1 MESKS
6 LIQQSTAFIKNTT
19 SAVRRQLSGMK
30 EQLLD
35 LHFFRSASLIIE
47 RQKAACLVVFTIIL
61 LIIAGSYYLMTAN
74 VNTFKQELI
83 DRGTLIAGQFSSVE
97 AANWLARSRSDRSD
111 WQIEALFK
119 LKAILMSA
127 AENRY
132 VIYAL
137 ISDDKD
143 NIIKAHTTESLVGS
157 VYKPVEGKEIAQE
170 DSGIIMLKYA
180 GPADDTFLVDVAS
193 PVFYGKG
200 EKKLMIGAF
209 HFGLSYDDV
218 ERAAKRKNVLFPLV
232 SSVLLML
239 GAALIV
245 ARDRASLKKKSIIE
259 TDSNRLGPYILEK
272 RIATGGMGE
281 LFFARK
287 EIGKFRMRVAV
298 KRILS
303 ERANDKDYITALLD
317 EANLASQLKHPNIA
331 TLYDFGNIGGH
342 YFIAMEY
349 VDGENLLSIMNSYAG
364 AFPVSHVIHIMEE
377 VCRGLDY
384 AHNKVDDFSNKP
396 LNIVHRDISPQN
408 ILISL
413 EGNVKIVD
421 FGIARAAQRQS
432 KQTTVGIV
440 KGKLHYMSPEQA
452 SASGEMDRRSDI
464 FSLGLICYEL
474 LSGRKVYDGN
484 TLQEILKLACN
495 AEIAPIAQ
503 VRKDVPEELNRII
516 MKALTPE
523 RSQRYQ
529 TAKEVSEDLL
539 LFVSAHPETK
549 CTKAE
554 MAKFMQEKSGREI
567 DDEHTM

>member
-1 MESKS
+1 M
-6 LIQQSTAFIKNTT
+6 IHQSTAFIKNTS
-19 SAVRRQLSGMK
+19 SAIRTKLSGMK
-30 EQLLD
+30 EKLLN
-35 LHFFRSASLIIE
+35 LRFIKSAGQIIE
-47 RQKAACLVVFTIIL
+47 RQKAACLMVFATIL
-61 LIIAGSYYLMTAN
+61 FIIAASYYFMTSN
-74 VNTFKQELI
+74 VNTAKQELI
-83 DRGTLIAGQFSSVE
+83 DRGTLISGQLPDVD
-97 AANWLARSRSDRSD
+97 AANWMARSRSSRSD
-111 WQIEALFK
+111 WQIESLFK
-119 LKAILMSA
+119 LRALLTTT

-132 VIYAL
+132 VVYAL
-137 ISDDKD
+137 IMDDKD

-157 VYKPVEGKEIAQE
+157 VYQPVTGEEIDSE
-170 DSGIIMLKYA
+170 ESGIIMLKYA
-180 GPADDTFLVDVAS
+180 GPADNQSIVDVAS

-200 EKKLMIGAF
+200 EKRLRIGTF

-218 ERAAKRKNVLFPLV
+218 DRAVKKKNSLFPLV
-232 SSVLLML
+232 SFVLLLL
-239 GAALIV
+239 GVALIV
-245 ARDRASLKKKSIIE
+245 ARDKAALRKKSHVE

-272 RIATGGMGE
+272 KIASGGMGE
-281 LFFARK
+281 LFLARK

-317 EANLASQLKHPNIA
+317 EANVASQLKHPNIA

-349 VDGENLLSIMNSYAG
+349 VSGENLLSIMNSYAG
-364 AFPVSHVIHIMEE
+364 IFPVNYVIYIMEE
-377 VCRGLDY
+377 VCKGLDY

-408 ILISL
+408 LLISL

-452 SASGEMDRRSDI
+452 SGSGEMDRRSDI

-474 LSGRKVYDGN
+474 LSGHKVYDGN

-495 AEIAPIAQ
+495 AEIAPIAE
-503 VRKDVPEELNRII
+503 VRKDVPDELNRII
-516 MKALTPE
+516 MKCLAPE
-523 RSQRYQ
+523 QSRRYQ
-529 TAKEVSEDLL
+529 TAKEVYEDLL
-539 LFVSAHPETK
+539 LFVSSHPETEG
-549 CTKAE
+549 TKSE
-554 MAKFMQEKSGREI
+554 MAKFMHERAGGNG
-567 DDEHTM
+567 DDEPTA

>member
-6 LIQQSTAFIKNTT
+6 LIEQSTAFIKNTT
-19 SAVRRQLSGMK
+19 CAIRTKLSGLK
-30 EQLLD
+30 EKLLH
-35 LHFFRSASLIIE
+35 LQFFRSASQIIE
-47 RQKAACLVVFTIIL
+47 RQKTTCLIVFTSML
-61 LIIAGSYYLMTAN
+61 LVTGGSYYLMTAN
-74 VNTFKQELI
+74 VNSFKQELI

-97 AANWLARSRSDRSD
+97 AANWLARSRSSRRD
-111 WQIEALFK
+111 WQIESLFK
-119 LKAILMSA
+119 LKAILLSA
-127 AENRY
+127 AQNRH

-137 ISDDKD
+137 IMDDKD
-143 NIIKAHTTESLVGS
+143 NVIKAHTTESLVGS
-157 VYKPVEGKEIAQE
+157 VYQPVTGKEIASE
-170 DSGIIMLKYA
+170 ESGIIMLKYA
-180 GPADDTFLVDVAS
+180 GTADEKSLVDVAS

-200 EKKLMIGAF
+200 EKRLMIGTF

-218 ERAAKRKNVLFPLV
+218 DRAVKSKNVLFPLF
-232 SSVLLML
+232 SSALLML

-245 ARDRASLKKKSIIE
+245 ARDNAARKKKSRIE

-272 RIATGGMGE
+272 KIATGGMGE
-281 LFFARK
+281 LFLARK

-317 EANLASQLKHPNIA
+317 EANVASQLKHPNIA

-349 VDGENLLSIMNSYAG
+349 VDGENLLSIMNSCTG
-364 AFPVSHVIHIMEE
+364 TFPVSHVIYIMEE

-384 AHNKVDDFSNKP
+384 AHDKVDDFSSKP

-452 SASGEMDRRSDI
+452 SASGKMDRRSDI

-474 LSGRKVYDGN
+474 LSGHKVYDGS

-495 AEIAPIAQ
+495 AEITPIAQ
-503 VRKDVPEELNRII
+503 VRTDVPEELNRII
-516 MKALTPE
+516 MKSLTPE
-523 RSQRYQ
+523 RSRRYQ
-529 TAKEVSEDLL
+529 TAREVYEDLL
-539 LFVSAHPETK
+539 LFVRAHPETE

-554 MAKFMQEKSGREI
+554 MAKFMQERSGREQV
-567 DDEHTM
+567 DDRNI